1 MFSTLSPVPRIENV
15 NIVRGLVKRVQFELL
30 NSQNLHKYVN
40 IPEKFKFTKSVR
52 PIRANRSKAI
62 LYFNLN
68 RQHETPVPT
77 FARVCDE
84 YLPCSY
90 LHKVFYISGLGHI
103 SWCAL
108 RLIRKKDKFNHNMYT
123 FMAFLAV
130 ISFIFYDN
138 KQAWQQLC
146 LVLFLT
152 FKSRGCKLNIDI
164 QISTINNKVIKTPY
178 CKNQIT
184 KFNKQ

>member
-40 IPEKFKFTKSVR
+40 IQEKFKFTKSVR

-77 FARVCDE
+77 FARVCHD

-90 LHKVFYISGLGHI
+90 LHSLLYIGARSYLMVRVKVDQ
-103 SWCAL
+103 
-108 RLIRKKDKFNHNMYT
+108 KKDKFNHNKYT
-123 FMAFLAV
+123 FMTFLAV

-138 KQAWQQLC
+138 KQAWQQL
-146 LVLFLT
+146 F
-152 FKSRGCKLNIDI
+152 
-164 QISTINNKVIKTPY
+164 
-178 CKNQIT
+178 
-184 KFNKQ
+184 

>member
-1 MFSTLSPVPRIENV
+1 MTCLTFFLQRGIGTNTVHCSSAAGYVLCPSYTLSESIAG
-15 NIVRGLVKRVQFELL
+15 NIYCVFNSVTCTSYRKCQHCLRSCQACQFELL

-40 IPEKFKFTKSVR
+40 IQEKFKFTKSVR

-77 FARVCDE
+77 FAHVCHD

-108 RLIRKKDKFNHNMYT
+108 RLIRKK
-123 FMAFLAV
+123 
-130 ISFIFYDN
+130 ISLI
-138 KQAWQQLC
+138 
-146 LVLFLT
+146 
-152 FKSRGCKLNIDI
+152 
-164 QISTINNKVIKTPY
+164 TICIHLWH
-178 CKNQIT
+178 
-184 KFNKQ
+184 F

>member
-1 MFSTLSPVPRIENV
+1 MSFIHLVRIHSGEYLLCFQLCHLY
-15 NIVRGLVKRVQFELL
+15 LVCQHCLRSCQACQFELL

-40 IPEKFKFTKSVR
+40 IQEKFKFTKSVR

-77 FARVCDE
+77 FARVCHD

-90 LHKVFYISGLGHI
+90 LHKVFYISGLGHF

-108 RLIRKKDKFNHNMYT
+108 RLIRKKISLITIYIYIYSCYFPH
-123 FMAFLAV
+123 FL
-130 ISFIFYDN
+130 
-138 KQAWQQLC
+138 
-146 LVLFLT
+146 
-152 FKSRGCKLNIDI
+152 R
-164 QISTINNKVIKTPY
+164 
-178 CKNQIT
+178 
-184 KFNKQ
+184 